1 MTRDEMLKH
10 KREVILSMKEDFQR
24 EGVDIWYEV
33 VKSQTDSILL
43 SYDEYQKMNA
53 RYIYILKKCFEKGKP
68 IMSKLI
74 VIRGNSGSGKTSL
87 AKALQQKLG
96 YNNMLISQD
105 VIRRDMLRVKDGP
118 DTKALPLMK
127 ELLLYGKN
135 NCENVIL
142 EGILNASWYQPLFEL
157 AMYEFKGKI
166 FAYYYDIPFDET
178 LARHHT
184 KPNRSDFGEKDMR
197 NWWIEKDFIDFIPE
211 KVITKDMELYD
222 TVELIYQD
230 VINA

>member
-1 MTRDEMLKH
+1 MERL
-10 KREVILSMKEDFQR
+10 F
-24 EGVDIWYEV
+24 
-33 VKSQTDSILL
+33 
-43 SYDEYQKMNA
+43 
-53 RYIYILKKCFEKGKP
+53 
-68 IMSKLI
+68 MSKLI
-74 VIRGNSGSGKTSL
+74 IIRGNSGSGKTTL

-105 VIRRDMLRVKDGP
+105 VIRRDMLRVNDGA
-118 DTKALPLMK
+118 DTKALPIMK

-135 NCENVIL
+135 NCESVIL

-157 AMYEFKGKI
+157 AMYEFEGKI

-178 LARHHT
+178 LARHQT
-184 KPNRSDFGEKDMR
+184 KPNRSDFGENDMR
-197 NWWIEKDFIDFIPE
+197 HWWIEKDFIKFISE
-211 KVITKDMELYD
+211 KVITKDMQLND